1 MLSAY
6 STQSQTKRIT
16 RPSNIVRCA
25 HRTAFSSLVLRMA
38 APLLRKTINKKA
50 AVVGGVKW
58 LCMNRTIT
66 FVFFVVI
73 SSFCLSSSINMSI
86 GDSEDKLYEIEGDAT
101 QVTELTIKDK
111 TFVTYFYQATNTS
124 FIVDKELKTICK
136 ISQGKVNGTCP

>member
-1 MLSAY
+1 MGCILNIHITSKLCRPQKY
-6 STQSQTKRIT
+6 VGWDTQKT
-16 RPSNIVRCA
+16 R
-25 HRTAFSSLVLRMA
+25 
-38 APLLRKTINKKA
+38 APYF
-50 AVVGGVKW
+50 GVKW

-73 SSFCLSSSINMSI
+73 SSFCLSSSINMSV

-101 QVTELTIKDK
+101 QTTELTIKDK

-124 FIVDKELKTICK
+124 FIVEKELKTICK

>member
-1 MLSAY
+1 MQLAGLGQTVTFFAKIRKKICHF
-6 STQSQTKRIT
+6 TQ
-16 RPSNIVRCA
+16 A
-25 HRTAFSSLVLRMA
+25 ATAS
-38 APLLRKTINKKA
+38 
-50 AVVGGVKW
+50 VKW

-73 SSFCLSSSINMSI
+73 SSFCLSSSINMSV

-101 QVTELTIKDK
+101 QTTELTIKNK

-124 FIVDKELKTICK
+124 FIVEKELKTICK